1 MPQLL
6 LELLSEEIPARMQ
19 ARAAEDLARLVSA
32 GLKAGGLEHGA
43 CLSFATPRRLT
54 VVIEDVPAM
63 SPAISD
69 ERKGPRVGAPE
80 KAIEGFLR
88 GAGLSS
94 IDEATV
100 VSDAK
105 KGDFYV
111 AKIEKPG
118 RPAPNII
125 AEVIPD
131 VASKFP
137 WPKSMRWGSGDFQ
150 WVRPLQSVLCLF
162 DGNVVP
168 FEIAGIAAGNMTRGH
183 RFHGKDPFAVTDFA
197 DYGRKL
203 RDAKVLLPSSERAAM
218 IAEDARQLAE
228 DAGLELV
235 EDEALLNENAGLTE
249 WPVALMGTFEESF
262 LEVPPECL
270 ITSMKSHQKCFSLKD
285 PKTGKLANRFIL
297 VSNLIAA
304 DGGAEIIAGNE
315 KVIRARLSDAK
326 FFWDQ
331 DLKHPLDEMAVKLE
345 NITFHAKLGT
355 QKERVERIAE
365 LAYQIAG
372 AVDADA
378 EAARRAAQLCK
389 ADLVSEMV
397 GEFPELQGL
406 MGRYYAEKGGAKPEI
421 ARAIELHYKPKGP
434 SDTVP
439 KEDDGDSVAI
449 AVALADK
456 LDTLVGFWA
465 IDEKPTGSGDPYQL
479 RRAALGVI
487 RILLENDLRVSLYSV
502 IADAIESYFNQADRR
517 PFEQVHKW
525 WNRQSDEWL
534 PPTINEIQ
542 KTGILGTF
550 ALLAQNIKDLEQN
563 LSKAL
568 PKTRHMEYE
577 EFKNWQAQE
586 GGRELSEFARRSL
599 IIHRECDIPRAPAR
613 GAFVFENTNSEF
625 ETFILGMRED
635 LLSFFA
641 DRLKVHLRDEGKRH
655 DLIDAVFALPGQD
668 DIALIVKRVEA
679 LTDFLETEDGEN
691 LLAGVKRATNIL
703 SIEEKKDKKTYDGE
717 PDGPLMKEPAERALA
732 AAIAKVKFDTQAA
745 INVENFEGAM
755 RALAELRAPVDKF
768 FDDVTVNADD
778 PSLRENRLKLLSEI
792 RAATLNVA
800 DFSKIAG

>member
-6 LELLSEEIPARMQ
+6 LELVSEEIPARMQ

-32 GLKAGGLEHGA
+32 GLKSGGLEHGS

-54 VVIEDVPAM
+54 VVIEDLPAM

-100 VSDAK
+100 VSDEK

-118 RPAPNII
+118 RPAPEII
-125 AEVIPD
+125 AEVIPE
-131 VASKFP
+131 VAAKFP

-168 FEIAGIAAGNMTRGH
+168 FEIAGIAAGNTTRGH
-183 RFHGKDPFAVTDFA
+183 RFHGKEPFEVKDFE

-203 RDAKVLLPSSERAAM
+203 LDAKVLLPASERAGM
-218 IAEDARQLAE
+218 IAEDARQLAD

-304 DGGAEIIAGNE
+304 DGGEQIIAGNE

-487 RILLENDLRVSLYSV
+487 RILLENDLRVSLLQEFMASRHEYRKKGKTTGDECPTSAQM
-502 IADAIESYFNQADRR
+502 AD
-517 PFEQVHKW
+517 
-525 WNRQSDEWL
+525 
-534 PPTINEIQ
+534 
-542 KTGILGTF
+542 
-550 ALLAQNIKDLEQN
+550 
-563 LSKAL
+563 
-568 PKTRHMEYE
+568 
-577 EFKNWQAQE
+577 
-586 GGRELSEFARRSL
+586 
-599 IIHRECDIPRAPAR
+599 
-613 GAFVFENTNSEF
+613 
-625 ETFILGMRED
+625 D

-679 LTDFLETEDGEN
+679 LTDFLETDDGEN

-778 PSLRENRLKLLSEI
+778 PALRENRLKLLSEI